1 MNNAGVTMKKTS
13 RQEGFAL
20 ILALLAL
27 MLLTSLGLSLSTT
40 TSTELQISTNHRW
53 SEQARFNA
61 EAGIEFGLQLLTTIP
76 NWETILPARRAVAP
90 WPATGAVGGPAAND
104 GPLNRADAWGN
115 PSRNFENWSC
125 DARGF
130 GQGYGIV
137 LDDGTGSPSQYQN
150 NVGGLPLNGAFTLWV
165 RRPVMWSQSNPN
177 LLEDYPGTDAL
188 GNPNPL
194 PAPGFGVMILV
205 AEGVAP
211 FTPGLSTQG
220 SANRATQIIELVLS
234 QNGTTTTTTSGG
246 PGGCNSRQGQAGGSA
261 SGSNAQGCAMLD
273 GASVV
278 AALTGAANTQNAGNL
293 R

>member
-1 MNNAGVTMKKTS
+1 MKKAGVTMKITS

-53 SEQARFNA
+53 SEQARYNA

-76 NWETILPARRAVAP
+76 DWETILPARRNATS
-90 WPATGAVGGPAAND
+90 WPATGAVASSAANA
-104 GPLNRADAWGN
+104 GALNRVDAWGN

-125 DARGF
+125 DSRGF

-137 LDDGTGSPSQYQN
+137 LDDGTGSPVQYQT
-150 NVGGLPLNGAFTLWV
+150 NVGGLPINGAFTLWV

-177 LLEDYPGTDAL
+177 QLEDYPGTDA
-188 GNPNPL
+188 GGAPNPA

-211 FTPGLSTQG
+211 FTPGLANQG

-246 PGGCNSRQGQAGGSA
+246 PGGCNARQGQAGGSA
-261 SGSNAQGCAMLD
+261 AGTNAQGCAMLD
-273 GASVV
+273 GSSVV

>member
-1 MNNAGVTMKKTS
+1 MKKTS

-40 TSTELQISTNHRW
+40 TSTELQIATNHRW
-53 SEQARFNA
+53 SEQARHNA
-61 EAGIEFGLQLLTTIP
+61 EAGIEFGLQILTTVP
-76 NWETILPARRAVAP
+76 DWETILPARRSAGP
-90 WPATGAVGGPAAND
+90 WPPTTAVGAPAANA
-104 GPLNRADAWGN
+104 GTLNRVDAWGN

-125 DARGF
+125 DSRGF
-130 GQGYGIV
+130 GQGYGVV
-137 LDDGTGSPSQYQN
+137 LDDGTGATHQYQTK
-150 NVGGLPLNGAFTLWV
+150 VGGLPINGAFTLWV
-165 RRPVMWSQSNPN
+165 RRPVMWSEVNPN
-177 LLEDYPGTDAL
+177 QIEDYPGTDPVSGTPRPA
-188 GNPNPL
+188 

-211 FTPGLSTQG
+211 FLPGLATQNST
-220 SANRATQIIELVLS
+220 NRATQIIEIVLS
-234 QNGTTTTTTSGG
+234 QNGTTTTTTSSG
-246 PGGCNSRQGQAGGSA
+246 PGGCNARQGQAGGSA
-261 SGSNAQGCAMLD
+261 SGTNAQGCVMLN

>member
-1 MNNAGVTMKKTS
+1 MNTAGVTMKKTNG
-13 RQEGFAL
+13 QEGFAL

-40 TSTELQISTNHRW
+40 TSTELQIATNHRW
-53 SEQARFNA
+53 SEQARYNA
-61 EAGIEFGLQLLTTIP
+61 EAGIEFGLQILTTIP
-76 NWETILPARRAVAP
+76 NWETILPARRTAAP
-90 WPATGAVGGPAAND
+90 WSATTAVGAAAANAA
-104 GPLNRADAWGN
+104 LNRPDAWGN

-125 DARGF
+125 DSRGF
-130 GQGYGIV
+130 GQGYGVI
-137 LDDGTGSPSQYQN
+137 LDDGTGSPTQYQT

-165 RRPVMWSQSNPN
+165 RRPVMWSLTNPN
-177 LLEDYPGTDAL
+177 QLEDYPGTDAA
-188 GNPNPL
+188 GNPNPA

-211 FTPGLSTQG
+211 FTPGLATAG

-246 PGGCNSRQGQAGGSA
+246 PGGCNARQGQAGGSA
-261 SGSNAQGCAMLD
+261 SGTNAQGCAPLD

>member
-1 MNNAGVTMKKTS
+1 MNRVGVTMKKTS

-40 TSTELQISTNHRW
+40 TSTELQIATNHRW
-53 SEQARFNA
+53 SEQARYNA
-61 EAGIEFGLQLLTTIP
+61 EAGIEFGLQLLTTVP
-76 NWETILPARRAVAP
+76 DWETILPARRVVGP
-90 WPATGAVGGPAAND
+90 WPATGTPGAAAANE
-104 GPLNRADAWGN
+104 GALNRPDAWGN

-125 DARGF
+125 DSRGF
-130 GQGYGIV
+130 GQGYGVV
-137 LDDGTGSPSQYQN
+137 LDDGTGSPTQYQT

-165 RRPVMWSQSNPN
+165 RRPVMWSQSNPT
-177 LLEDYPGTDAL
+177 LLEDYPGSDAG
-188 GNPNPL
+188 GNPNPT

-211 FTPGLSTQG
+211 FTPGLATAG

-234 QNGTTTTTTSGG
+234 QGGTTTTTTSGG
-246 PGGCNSRQGQAGGSA
+246 AGGCNSRQGQAGGSA
-261 SGSNAQGCAMLD
+261 SGTNAQGCTPLD
-273 GASVV
+273 GSSVV
-278 AALTGAANTQNAGNL
+278 AALIGAPNTANAGQV

>member
-1 MNNAGVTMKKTS
+1 MNNAGVTMKRTS

-27 MLLTSLGLSLSTT
+27 MLLTSLGLSLSST

-76 NWETILPARRAVAP
+76 NWENILPARRAVAP
-90 WPATGAVGGPAAND
+90 WPVNAPVGGPAGND
-104 GPLNRADAWGN
+104 GALNRADAWGN

-137 LDDGTGSPSQYQN
+137 LDDGTGSPSQYQT

-177 LLEDYPGTDAL
+177 LLEDYPGTDAG

-234 QNGTTTTTTSGG
+234 QNGTTTTTTAGG